1 MGPFIFILRLHFI
14 HLKVLLNL
22 TVMPLVISVTSVNCE
37 GSPRLWSKRVTP
49 PVVKCPGKVAVMC
62 TPYWLLCDFRWPK
75 ADNVCWAVTPCT
87 QGAGLWHSNLF
98 SSYRQMAL
106 LRGTASMNMACVCE
120 SAKQCRSFSGVLDL
134 RNWTLWQK
142 RPGTGW
148 HPALI
153 VVMHWQLL
161 GTKNTSGINED

>member
-1 MGPFIFILRLHFI
+1 MVWDFLEERWSLGLHTWVVTDDSAVVVIIFVMCTCHMGPFIFILRLRFI

-49 PVVKCPGKVAVMC
+49 LVVKCPGKVAVMC
-62 TPYWLLCDFRWPK
+62 RPYWLLCDFRWPK
-75 ADNVCWAVTPCT
+75 ADNVCWAVIPST

-106 LRGTASMNMACVCE
+106 LRGAESMNMASVCE
-120 SAKQCRSFSGVLDL
+120 SAKQCRSLTVGS
-134 RNWTLWQK
+134 
-142 RPGTGW
+142 
-148 HPALI
+148 LI
-153 VVMHWQLL
+153 
-161 GTKNTSGINED
+161 